1 MERALRKQSESMLNS
16 KKLSFIILLMS
27 LVFNFLFGFVRN
39 PIAVENTL
47 SWIGYDY
54 PVGFIVWGTLTGAA
68 YFINIFQIYNKFG
81 YRGKIGTISL
91 YAAPFMVVIVVLIND
106 WGWEGIVHLIAAL
119 AFIALN
125 GIALMAFLL
134 KNLKNHICYKI
145 TLFIVA
151 VTLLGMIITYFA
163 IDKSGLLELIPLLG
177 GLVMLF
183 FINHT
188 NLFPVV
194 DKEEIVPKVKDKKK
208 AAKLAAFL
216 GMFGAD
222 DFYLGRFPQ
231 GAGHLLI
238 TYIGVVICVVR
249 FIGMGTI
256 NNINGESAAVFLAV
270 GLSTLSGS
278 AAWAIYNGAVLSKN
292 SF

>member
-1 MERALRKQSESMLNS
+1 MLNS
-16 KKLSFIILLMS
+16 KKLSFIILLMA
-27 LVFNFLFGFVRN
+27 LVFNILFGFVRN

-125 GIALMAFLL
+125 GISLMAFLL

-163 IDKSGLLELIPLLG
+163 IDKSGLLELVPLLG

-188 NLFPVV
+188 NFYPVV

-222 DFYLGRFPQ
+222 DFYLGRLPQ
-231 GAGHLLI
+231 GASHLLI

-270 GLSTLSGS
+270 GLSMLGGS
-278 AAWAIYNGAVLSKN
+278 AAWAIYNGAILSKAK
-292 SF
+292 

>member
-27 LVFNFLFGFVRN
+27 LVFNILFGFVRN

-163 IDKSGLLELIPLLG
+163 IDKSGLLELVPLLG

-222 DFYLGRFPQ
+222 DFYLGRLPQ
-231 GAGHLLI
+231 GASHLLI

-270 GLSTLSGS
+270 GLSMLGGS
-278 AAWAIYNGAVLSKN
+278 AAWAIFNGSVLRKSK
-292 SF
+292 

>member
-1 MERALRKQSESMLNS
+1 MERALRKQSESVLNS
-16 KKLSFIILLMS
+16 KKLSFTILLMA
-27 LVFNFLFGFVRN
+27 LVFNILFGFVRN

-134 KNLKNHICYKI
+134 KNFKKHICYKI
-145 TLFIVA
+145 TLFIVG

-163 IDKSGLLELIPLLG
+163 IDKSGLLELVPLLG

-188 NLFPVV
+188 NLYPIV

-208 AAKLAAFL
+208 AAKLASCL

-222 DFYLGRFPQ
+222 DFYLGRLPQ
-231 GAGHLLI
+231 GASHLLI

-270 GLSTLSGS
+270 GLSMLGGS
-278 AAWAIYNGAVLSKN
+278 AAWAIYNGAILSKAK
-292 SF
+292 

>member
-1 MERALRKQSESMLNS
+1 MERALRKQSESVLNS
-16 KKLSFIILLMS
+16 KKLSFTILLMA
-27 LVFNFLFGFVRN
+27 LVFNILFGFVRN

-163 IDKSGLLELIPLLG
+163 IDKSGLLELVPLLG

-183 FINHT
+183 FINDT

-222 DFYLGRFPQ
+222 DFYLGRLPQ
-231 GAGHLLI
+231 GASHLLI

-256 NNINGESAAVFLAV
+256 NNISGESAAVFLAV
-270 GLSTLSGS
+270 GLSMLGGS
-278 AAWAIYNGAVLSKN
+278 AAWAIFNGSVLRKSK
-292 SF
+292 

>member
-1 MERALRKQSESMLNS
+1 MERALRKQSESVLNS
-16 KKLSFIILLMS
+16 KKLSFTILLMA
-27 LVFNFLFGFVRN
+27 LVFNILFGFVRN

-163 IDKSGLLELIPLLG
+163 IDKSGLLELVPLLG

-183 FINHT
+183 FINDT
-188 NLFPVV
+188 NFYPVV

-222 DFYLGRFPQ
+222 DFYLGRLPQ
-231 GAGHLLI
+231 GASHLLI

-270 GLSTLSGS
+270 GLSMLGGS
-278 AAWAIYNGAVLSKN
+278 AAWAIFNGSVLRKSK
-292 SF
+292 

>member
-16 KKLSFIILLMS
+16 KKLSFTILLMA
-27 LVFNFLFGFVRN
+27 LVFNILFGFVRN

-125 GIALMAFLL
+125 GISLMAFLL

-163 IDKSGLLELIPLLG
+163 IDKSGLLELVPLLG

-188 NLFPVV
+188 NFYPVV

-222 DFYLGRFPQ
+222 DFYLGRLPQ
-231 GAGHLLI
+231 GASHLLI

-270 GLSTLSGS
+270 GLSMLGGS
-278 AAWAIYNGAVLSKN
+278 AAWAIYNGAILSKAK
-292 SF
+292 

>member
-27 LVFNFLFGFVRN
+27 LVFNILFGFVRN

-119 AFIALN
+119 TFIALN

-151 VTLLGMIITYFA
+151 LTLLGMIITYFA
-163 IDKSGLLELIPLLG
+163 IDKSGLLELVPLLG

-188 NLFPVV
+188 NFYPVV

-222 DFYLGRFPQ
+222 DFYLGRLPQ
-231 GAGHLLI
+231 GASHLLI

-270 GLSTLSGS
+270 GLSMLGGS
-278 AAWAIYNGAVLSKN
+278 AAWAIFNGSVLRKSK
-292 SF
+292 

>member
-27 LVFNFLFGFVRN
+27 LVFNILFGFVRN

-163 IDKSGLLELIPLLG
+163 IDKSGLLELVPLLG

-188 NLFPVV
+188 NFYPVV

-256 NNINGESAAVFLAV
+256 NNINGESADVFLAV
-270 GLSTLSGS
+270 GLSMLGGS

>member
-16 KKLSFIILLMS
+16 KKLSFIILLMA
-27 LVFNFLFGFVRN
+27 LVFNILFGFVRN

-125 GIALMAFLL
+125 GISLMAFLL

-163 IDKSGLLELIPLLG
+163 IDKSGLLELVPLLG

-188 NLFPVV
+188 NFYPVV

-222 DFYLGRFPQ
+222 DFYLGRLPQ
-231 GAGHLLI
+231 GASHLLI

-270 GLSTLSGS
+270 GLSMLGGS
-278 AAWAIYNGAVLSKN
+278 AAWAIFNGSVLRKSK
-292 SF
+292 

>member
-1 MERALRKQSESMLNS
+1 
-16 KKLSFIILLMS
+16 
-27 LVFNFLFGFVRN
+27 
-39 PIAVENTL
+39 
-47 SWIGYDY
+47 
-54 PVGFIVWGTLTGAA
+54 
-68 YFINIFQIYNKFG
+68 
-81 YRGKIGTISL
+81 
-91 YAAPFMVVIVVLIND
+91 
-106 WGWEGIVHLIAAL
+106 
-119 AFIALN
+119 
-125 GIALMAFLL
+125 MAFLL

-163 IDKSGLLELIPLLG
+163 IDKSGLLELVPLLG

-183 FINHT
+183 FINHI

-222 DFYLGRFPQ
+222 DFYLGRLPQ
-231 GAGHLLI
+231 GASHLLI

-270 GLSTLSGS
+270 GLSMLGGS
-278 AAWAIYNGAVLSKN
+278 AAWAIFNGAVLSKN

>member
-27 LVFNFLFGFVRN
+27 LVFNILFGFVRN

-163 IDKSGLLELIPLLG
+163 IDKSGLLELVPLLG

-188 NLFPVV
+188 NFYPVV

-208 AAKLAAFL
+208 AAKLASCL

-278 AAWAIYNGAVLSKN
+278 AAWAIFNGSVLRKSK
-292 SF
+292 